1 MALRIKL
8 KNSVVQDRVPTTSD
22 LPEVGELAV
31 NANINSIGGFMRA
44 SDNSVVKIFGP
55 GSLSTPTAT
64 TSVPGI
70 SELATNSET
79 TTGTATNRVVTPA
92 GLNAVTVAERST
104 SNSTYLAL
112 AGGTLTGV
120 LAATAGSNSAPAIHF
135 GDSDSGIFGGT
146 NTVSLAAGGTLGL
159 SVLETSVRVPTKLG
173 INGAAPQTPL
183 DIIANGSGYA
193 MAVRGRSADDLSQI
207 RFTSNDYGTI
217 FAELESDATYLATR
231 IGGSEKLR
239 VDSLGRLLVG
249 TSSSRGVGE
258 TTQKLLQIEGVD
270 ASTGF
275 SIVRNGA
282 NTAPPFLSF
291 GKQRSGAVGGNTIV
305 QQGDQLGQINF
316 SGADGTDLV
325 SNAASISSF
334 VDGTPGA
341 NDMPGRLVFS
351 TTADGAASPT
361 TRMTIKSDG
370 KINFGSVAR
379 VEADGVIKAANGDE
393 SIPGHSF
400 LNDPDNGMFRA
411 TTNAIGFS
419 TGGIERLRIDSSG
432 NVGIGTTAVDG
443 NKLAVLSGGDG
454 VGIYRDFTGS
464 GGAGVVLNFGRKNSG
479 GSLTKAASIIGVGSD
494 NTGTAGEMRFTTSA
508 SGTLTERM
516 RIDASGNI
524 GIGTTSPTN
533 KLHVAGDVE
542 FTLGTELFD
551 VMTTGSGSKHPIRLL
566 NADASAGNEVGIQF
580 GPANNVV
587 GASIQGI
594 AESDFT
600 STANRDGA
608 LSFTTRLNGTLSEA
622 MRITSSRR
630 VGIGTSSPK
639 TDLDISNDAGGTLT
653 LSCSDDSSSANQL
666 IGKINF
672 HTADPSGDGPQNN
685 AIISAHSVTNNGS
698 GAYLKFSTA
707 TDIGSEG
714 ADAVERMRIDSS
726 GNVGIGTSSPGNKLH
741 VEGGV
746 GSGGFITKLFNTV
759 GSGDV
764 GGHVLFL
771 DANRSDTTNT
781 RLIDSKDNKFTVFSN
796 GAANFAGNVGIGT
809 TSPDQTLHV
818 HKGSAGSISSTANS
832 VLTLENSTDAILQF
846 LTPSSNINQIRFGD
860 PSDDGA
866 GFIEYNHSDNRL
878 TFGTA
883 GPERMRINSS
893 GDVFIGKTSSDVNNT
908 GAELRQNGV
917 SVFTKNNGVVTTFN
931 RGTNNGQLIS
941 LQRSGN
947 EGGSIH
953 VTTTSA
959 SFNSGGSDRSVKKN
973 FEDWTENTLNLFKN
987 LNPQKFNY
995 IIEDDGAEKT
1005 KGYIAQDLVDSFPE
1019 AYPKNDNDKYM
1030 FNPSGMVVYLMKA
1043 IQELEAKVAA
1053 LEAA

>member
-1 MALRIKL
+1 IASSGHFKIPQLTV
-8 KNSVVQDRVPTTSD
+8 NEDGADVDFRVEGDT
-22 LPEVGELAV
+22 E
-31 NANINSIGGFMRA
+31 ANLLFVDA
-44 SDNSVVKIFGP
+44 
-55 GSLSTPTAT
+55 
-64 TSVPGI
+64 
-70 SELATNSET
+70 
-79 TTGTATNRVVTPA
+79 
-92 GLNAVTVAERST
+92 
-104 SNSTYLAL
+104 
-112 AGGTLTGV
+112 
-120 LAATAGSNSAPAIHF
+120 
-135 GDSDSGIFGGT
+135 
-146 NTVSLAAGGTLGL
+146 
-159 SVLETSVRVPTKLG
+159 
-173 INGAAPQTPL
+173 
-183 DIIANGSGYA
+183 
-193 MAVRGRSADDLSQI
+193 SADRAAI
-207 RFTSNDYGTI
+207 
-217 FAELESDATYLATR
+217 
-231 IGGSEKLR
+231 
-239 VDSLGRLLVG
+239 G
-249 TSSSRGVGE
+249 TSSP
-258 TTQKLLQIEGVD
+258 D
-270 ASTGF
+270 AVF
-275 SIVRNGA
+275 HIFDN
-282 NTAPPFLSF
+282 PDH
-291 GKQRSGAVGGNTIV
+291 GN
-305 QQGDQLGQINF
+305 DR
-316 SGADGTDLV
+316 
-325 SNAASISSF
+325 AA
-334 VDGTPGA
+334 
-341 NDMPGRLVFS
+341 L
-351 TTADGAASPT
+351 
-361 TRMTIKSDG
+361 K
-370 KINFGSVAR
+370 
-379 VEADGVIKAANGDE
+379 VEAFRPKIRLQDRSSSAHSAEVLCDGNALRFNV
-393 SIPGHSF
+393 SVPS
-400 LNDPDNGMFRA
+400 ND
-411 TTNAIGFS
+411 TTNL
-419 TGGIERLRIDSSG
+419 TERLRIDSSG
-432 NVGIGTTAVDG
+432 SLLIGTTDSSLGSKLVVDTDISVIRSSSDPTLNFVLGSASSPTKLYRFLIDDDDSDKFQLRDLNSARITVDGSGNVGIGTTVVDG
-443 NKLAVLSGGDG
+443 NKLAVLSDGDG

-860 PSDDGA
+860 PSDTGA
-866 GFIEYNHSDNRL
+866 GFIEYNHNENRL

-883 GPERMRINSS
+883 GPERMRIDSS

-1030 FNPSGMVVYLMKA
+1030 FNPSGMV
-1043 IQELEAKVAA
+1043 
-1053 LEAA
+1053 